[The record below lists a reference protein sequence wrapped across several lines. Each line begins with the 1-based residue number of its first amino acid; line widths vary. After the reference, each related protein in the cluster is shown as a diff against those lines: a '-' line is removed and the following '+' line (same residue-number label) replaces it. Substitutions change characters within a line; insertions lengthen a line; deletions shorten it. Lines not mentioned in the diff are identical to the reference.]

1 MLKKQGYEVVLDY
14 GYSSFKI
21 DIAIVDKENPNK
33 FVCGVM
39 LDGQNYLN
47 EKTCK
52 DREVLKSEVLQLNG
66 WKVYKMFSRFY
77 LENEEQE
84 NKDLLNFIK
93 SNVDKEEI
101 KEEKIDSF
109 EYVEEVK
116 SEIEVH
122 EEFIEEE
129 NPYGFETYSH
139 YDYEKYIETH
149 EATTGTLDNL
159 NEDLIE
165 DVLKLQG
172 VVHINDLSSQLAKAF
187 MISDAKARN
196 RVLKII
202 EDERFV
208 RDRMFVYLHNC
219 DTSIVRI
226 VKEDNFKRPL
236 DYIYHGEISACLL
249 KVLSESIGLNTD
261 GLVREV
267 MKLYGYKVKTSK
279 VNDFFV
285 MHINRLLNDQLIYE
299 EEGTLKV
306 KEREVA

>member
-1 MLKKQGYEVVLDY
+1 M
-14 GYSSFKI
+14 
-21 DIAIVDKENPNK
+21 
-33 FVCGVM
+33 
-39 LDGQNYLN
+39 
-47 EKTCK
+47 
-52 DREVLKSEVLQLNG
+52 
-66 WKVYKMFSRFY
+66 
-77 LENEEQE
+77 
-84 NKDLLNFIK
+84 
-93 SNVDKEEI
+93 
-101 KEEKIDSF
+101 
-109 EYVEEVK
+109 
-116 SEIEVH
+116 
-122 EEFIEEE
+122 
-129 NPYGFETYSH
+129 
-139 YDYEKYIETH
+139 
-149 EATTGTLDNL
+149 
-159 NEDLIE
+159 IE

-236 DYIYHGEISACLL
+236 EYIYHGEISACLL